1 MTPAFCLDYDG
12 TLSPMVADPAAAR
25 LPPGITNLL
34 RKLAA
39 RHPTAIVSGR
49 SVDKLREWVNV
60 DGLYFAGSHGFE
72 IVGPAGSSLNFTVA
86 SQLLPELRDA
96 MVALKEGELGRVAGA
111 RLEDN
116 KFSLS
121 VHTRNVSAADL
132 PKVHALVDAALEEQP
147 LLRRHEGIHVIEL
160 RPQVLWHK
168 GRAVEWLLK
177 SMCEQLGLPSG
188 PAERNSTALPIYIGD
203 DTTDEDAFGELS
215 DGRGVPIIVRA
226 EPPRRSETAAEL
238 CSATPPRSRAS
249 SRSSSTTAASSC
261 ASRSGAAEGEGE
273 GEGGGARR
281 PRRRR
286 RRRRGEGV
294 ADGEVPRRRRRFTP
308 SNQKISVSAR
318 LYIHFLPLRRSP
330 RLRPPHPLRAWP
342 PRQVGVGIPALAPDP
357 RRGAR
362 PRAPRRAAVSPSSA
376 SARPPRR
383 ALHPLPRAAAPRPP
397 DFCRPRDLNA
407 GACAIDER
415 CIYFVTATR

>member
-1 MTPAFCLDYDG
+1 MSELQEVRRDVSAISSRLAAAEDETLPNALERPQLESIQARLEGVMTPAFCLDYDG

-238 CSATPPRSRAS
+238 W
-249 SRSSSTTAASSC
+249 
-261 ASRSGAAEGEGE
+261 
-273 GEGGGARR
+273 
-281 PRRRR
+281 
-286 RRRRGEGV
+286 
-294 ADGEVPRRRRRFTP
+294 
-308 SNQKISVSAR
+308 
-318 LYIHFLPLRRSP
+318 
-330 RLRPPHPLRAWP
+330 LRA
-342 PRQVGVGIPALAPDP
+342 PAEV
-357 RRGAR
+357 AR
-362 PRAPRRAAVSPSSA
+362 F
-376 SARPPRR
+376 
-383 ALHPLPRAAAPRPP
+383 ALEEVLSGPQSEAMALGMFALPGPGDWLLLLRSKPVEP
-397 DFCRPRDLNA
+397 
-407 GACAIDER
+407 
-415 CIYFVTATR
+415 VATGN

>member
-1 MTPAFCLDYDG
+1 MTAPRCRFSASTRGPSTCERW
-12 TLSPMVADPAAAR
+12 TCRRAAPSPSRWATTRPRRAPTWRASAPRAACCARSRAPSAASPAAAARRRRRHRRHSRRRRRRARVLAAAEDETLPNALERPQLESIQAR
-25 LPPGITNLL
+25 LEGRDDAGVLPRLRRHARADGRRPRRRAAAARDHQLL

-96 MVALKEGELGRVAGA
+96 MVALEGEELGRVAGA

-226 EPPRRSETAAEL
+226 QPPRRSETAAEL
-238 CSATPPRSRAS
+238 WLRDPAEVARFLAQFLGDGGQLVRVEELSP
-249 SRSSSTTAASSC
+249 
-261 ASRSGAAEGEGE
+261 AEGEGE
-273 GEGGGARR
+273 GEGD
-281 PRRRR
+281 
-286 RRRRGEGV
+286 GEAPTPTV
-294 ADGEVPRRRRRFTP
+294 EAPPTPKAEAAADGE
-308 SNQKISVSAR
+308 
-318 LYIHFLPLRRSP
+318 
-330 RLRPPHPLRAWP
+330 
-342 PRQVGVGIPALAPDP
+342 G
-357 RRGAR
+357 
-362 PRAPRRAAVSPSSA
+362 
-376 SARPPRR
+376 
-383 ALHPLPRAAAPRPP
+383 AAAPP
-397 DFCRPRDLNA
+397 
-407 GACAIDER
+407 
-415 CIYFVTATR
+415 